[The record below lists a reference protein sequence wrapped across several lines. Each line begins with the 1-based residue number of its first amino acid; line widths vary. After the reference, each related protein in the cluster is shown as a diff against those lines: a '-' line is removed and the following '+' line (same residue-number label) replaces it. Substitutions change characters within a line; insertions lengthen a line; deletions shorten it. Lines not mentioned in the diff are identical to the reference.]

1 MKHFDK
7 HCFAKQNITMKIA
20 NPSYDVVFKYLMEE
34 NEIAKYVLSLILDKK
49 IVALKLQPQENVYV
63 TEDGLRMSKLDF
75 KATVKE
81 ASGKPENVL
90 IEVQKASEDQ
100 EEERFRLYLGLN
112 YRERVPF
119 LNKKGETKFTSYP
132 ITTIYFLG
140 FRLKNVKVPILKVA
154 RSYYNAVTNEKL
166 TVKEDFVEK
175 LSHDMYAIQI
185 PRLKM
190 AVQTE
195 LEKVLDVFNVEKY
208 KTSDSRI
215 LEYTGDISDPS
226 IERIVKHLG
235 RAIIKDDKL
244 LNQMLMEELL
254 ADQWNRHQERS
265 KNAEKR
271 QVDAE
276 KRQVDAEKRQVDAE
290 KAKDDAQ
297 KAAKIAEQQKMD
309 AEKARDDAQKNLIQ
323 QKIDADKARADIEKE
338 ADELRKRIEFL
349 EQQARSDNKS
359 A

>member
-1 MKHFDK
+1 
-7 HCFAKQNITMKIA
+7 MKIA
-20 NPSYDVVFKYLMEE
+20 NPSYDVVFKYLMDD
-34 NEIAKYVLSLILDKK
+34 NEIAKYLLSVILDKK
-49 IVALKLQPQENVYV
+49 IVGLKLQPQETPYV
-63 TEDGLRMSKLDF
+63 SDDGLKMSKLDF

-81 ASGKPENVL
+81 ALGKPENVL
-90 IEVQKASEDQ
+90 IEVQKASADQ

-112 YRERVPF
+112 YMERVPF

-140 FRLKNVKVPILKVA
+140 FRLKSVKIPILKVS

-195 LEKVLDVFNVEKY
+195 LEKMLDIFNVEKY

-215 LEYTGDISDPS
+215 LEYTGDTSDPR
-226 IERIVKHLG
+226 IERIVKHLSRG
-235 RAIIKDDKL
+235 IVRNNKL
-244 LNQMLMEELL
+244 LNQMLMEEQM
-254 ADQWNRHQERS
+254 ADSWNRQQQAK
-265 KNAEKR
+265 KNAEKA
-271 QVDAE
+271 QD
-276 KRQVDAEKRQVDAE
+276 DAE
-290 KAKDDAQ
+290 KAKDDAE
-297 KAAKIAEQQKMD
+297 KAAKIAVQQKAD
-309 AEKARDDAQKNLIQ
+309 AEKGKANAEKGKADAEKG
-323 QKIDADKARADIEKE
+323 KADAEKGKAESDKENE
-338 ADELRKRIEFL
+338 ALRKRIELL
-349 EQQARSDNKS
+349 EQQIRSDKTS